1 MVTAFGMTVVMTV
14 MAAMIAVNNQTAGII
29 AAVMLFLYEAF
40 YAWGFMGPIWVG
52 LVVLAFLPT
61 AKLTSLQGLRP

>member
-1 MVTAFGMTVVMTV
+1 MITAFGMTVVMAL

-40 YAWGFMGPIWVG
+40 YAWGFMGPIWVW
-52 LVVLAFLPT
+52 LAVLAF
-61 AKLTSLQGLRP
+61 